1 MEINVILTNRAVETW
16 REECADHP
24 QRRLMIFAEEWRELC
39 DLALKGLTQPEAVSI
54 NPLQMAL
61 DSEEFYEL
69 SQAYRHAKDQLPREA
84 GEPDPVTVAW
94 ENLKRY
100 IIDNS
105 QVVDRRDIIEECW
118 QALDS
123 LIARGELPEP
133 QRERRN
139 GLIIACNQ
147 LFDMG
152 AYGRGK
158 ESREPQDGDSK

>member
-1 MEINVILTNRAVETW
+1 MSDTPRVDALLKEQET
-16 REECADHP
+16 RMAYGLDDDIKEGLRQIE
-24 QRRLMIFAEEWRELC
+24 RELS
-39 DLALKGLTQPEAVSI
+39 ARPEAASI

-61 DSEEFYEL
+61 DSQEFYEL
-69 SQAYRHAKDQLPREA
+69 SQAYRHAKDDRPRKA
-84 GEPDPVTVAW
+84 GEPDPVVVAW

-158 ESREPQDGDSK
+158 ESREPQNGESK